1 MLGLSRDKPAL
12 YRFVTITPHPHLV
25 SNVETNL
32 DRFPKDASRSHERN
46 ELYQLSGDF
55 SLRMNEHAL
64 QIRKSIEQHCGG
76 NPFCVNTP
84 LKNLM
89 TSALVA
95 EEAKSD
101 ILNYAQKGQITYG
114 KFVSER
120 IVSTSRSSLWDRMKK
135 LKLKP

>member
-1 MLGLSRDKPAL
+1 
-12 YRFVTITPHPHLV
+12 
-25 SNVETNL
+25 
-32 DRFPKDASRSHERN
+32 
-46 ELYQLSGDF
+46 
-55 SLRMNEHAL
+55 
-64 QIRKSIEQHCGG
+64 
-76 NPFCVNTP
+76 
-84 LKNLM
+84 M